1 MTQDT
6 LLADLAALGPPLGPR
21 LQKICDAAD
30 WTDPRFLM
38 VVRRALGRRPRV
50 HPRQWEMAAAF
61 LALAEAGVLRPEA
74 RGIAFGSGR
83 EPLTFAVASR
93 VAHLVATDLYEAG
106 TAWDV
111 ARTNDPL
118 AFVLGSAPKGFD
130 AARLAVHHMDMRE
143 VGYPDASFDFCYS
156 ISAFEHIGDDPD
168 FLAHL
173 REVRRILKPGGLYA
187 LTTEALLGDVSRPTR
202 GNYAFAV
209 AHLLRLFEEAG
220 LQAAPALHMAQSD
233 FHENNPRPLASVLH
247 EDPGEPLLQGLTLR
261 ELGGTVSGPVL
272 FLLRAAGA
280 APWPVK
286 VLDLPQTR
294 ARAENQQGLLRR
306 ERFRDWVRINPF
318 AQRPARARQVLD
330 LWAERPAEAGGEPV
344 FATAFVEPGEGRLE
358 IQAVLVPSP
367 RHTAP
372 ATVLLRAFLR
382 APAAEATTRVA
393 HEASPRLN
401 ATPGA
406 PVTLRFAVGVAA
418 GEAFA
423 LFAHATDGAV
433 LFASID
439 VQLRRGPAA
448 A

>member
-6 LLADLAALGPPLGPR
+6 LLADLAALGPPLGAR

-30 WTDPRFLM
+30 WTDARFLM
-38 VVRRALGRRPRV
+38 VVRRALGRRPRI

-61 LALAEAGVLRPEA
+61 LALAEAGALRPEA

-118 AFVLGSAPKGFD
+118 AFVLGSAPNGFD

-143 VGYPDASFDFCYS
+143 VGYPDASFDFSYS

-220 LQAAPALHMAQSD
+220 LQAAPALHMGQSD

-272 FLLRAAGA
+272 FLLRAADP
-280 APWPVK
+280 APHPVAI
-286 VLDLPQTR
+286 VGLPQTR
-294 ARAENQQGLLRR
+294 LRAERQQALLCR
-306 ERFRDWVRINPF
+306 ERFRDWVRLNPF

-330 LWAERPAEAGGEPV
+330 LWADRPAAAGGEPV
-344 FATAFVEPGEGRLE
+344 FATAFVAPGEGVVE
-358 IQAVLVPSP
+358 VQAVLVPSP
-367 RHTAP
+367 RHATP
-372 ATVLLRAFLR
+372 ATLLLRAFLR
-382 APAAEATTRVA
+382 DPAAAEATRVA
-393 HEASPRLN
+393 HEATLHPN
-401 ATPGA
+401 VPEGA
-406 PVTLRFAVGVAA
+406 PVTLRFTVEARP
-418 GEAFA
+418 GEALA
-423 LFAHATDGAV
+423 IFAHATEGEV

-439 VQLRRGPAA
+439 VQMRRKPGAA
-448 A
+448 

>member
-1 MTQDT
+1 MAQDT

-21 LQKICDAAD
+21 LQKLCDAED

-61 LALAEAGVLRPEA
+61 LALAEAGVLRPDA

-93 VAHLVATDLYEAG
+93 VAQLTATDLYEAG

-130 AARLAVHHMDMRE
+130 AARLAVHHMDMRQ

-168 FLAHL
+168 FVAHL
-173 REVRRILKPGGLYA
+173 KEVRRVLRPGGLYA
-187 LTTEALLGDVSRPTR
+187 LTTEVVPGDTSRPTR
-202 GNYAFAV
+202 GNYAFA
-209 AHLLRLFEEAG
+209 ASHLLRLFEEAG
-220 LQAAPALHMAQSD
+220 LQAAPVLRMALSD

-247 EDPGEPLLQGLTLR
+247 EDPADPLLQGLTLR

-272 FLLRAAGA
+272 FLLRAAEGT
-280 APWPVK
+280 PRPVT
-286 VLDLPQTR
+286 VDGLPQTR
-294 ARAENQQGLLRR
+294 QRVEGQQALLRR
-306 ERFRDWVRINPF
+306 IRFGDWVRLNPF
-318 AQRPARARQVLD
+318 AQRAARARHVLD
-330 LWAERPAEAGGEPV
+330 LWADTPVPAGGEPLL
-344 FATAFVEPGEGRLE
+344 ATAFVTPGEGVLE
-358 IQAVLVPSP
+358 VQLVLVPSP
-367 RHTAP
+367 RHAGA
-372 ATVLLRAFLR
+372 ATVAVQGFLR
-382 APAAEATTRVA
+382 DPAAEATTRIA
-393 HEASPRLN
+393 HAAQVEMN
-401 ATPGA
+401 APPGA
-406 PVTLRFAVGVAA
+406 PAVLRFTLDVAP

-423 LFAHATDGAV
+423 LFAHATAGEA
-433 LFASID
+433 LFASVD
-439 VQLRRGPAA
+439 VQLRRRPPGR
-448 A
+448 